1 MVRLD
6 LNLLPP
12 RKQLLGKQGRSI
24 LLVFIFVFLL
34 LVLVYVG
41 LQGVLNSTRTL
52 ATQVQTDLA
61 QYGTFEQ
68 TLIEMDGLEKQV
80 RNSEAY
86 LLQLLGKLQDWYAVT
101 INLARNIPNQV
112 ALTSITGDA
121 SAQVNIK
128 GTAPSALEVS
138 RLYFGLRNATS
149 TASIV
154 VNSISPQSS
163 GSWTFDMTYQA
174 TQGIAP

>member
-1 MVRLD
+1 MVRLE

-12 RKQLLGKQGRSI
+12 RKQLIGKQGRGI
-24 LLVFIFVFLL
+24 LLAFIFVFLL

-41 LQGVLNSTRTL
+41 LQGVVNSTR
-52 ATQVQTDLA
+52 AQAAQVQTDLA
-61 QYGTFEQ
+61 QYGAFEQ
-68 TLIEMDGLEKQV
+68 TLIQMDGLEKQV
-80 RNSEAY
+80 RSSEAY
-86 LLQLLGKLQDWYAVT
+86 LQQLLGKLQDWYAIT

-121 SAQVNIK
+121 NAQVNIK
-128 GTAPSALEVS
+128 GTAPSALAVS
-138 RLYFGLRNATS
+138 RLYSGLRNATS

-174 TQGIAP
+174 QRVTP

>member
-12 RKQLLGKQGRSI
+12 RKQLISKQGRGI
-24 LLVFIFVFLL
+24 LVAFIFVFLL

-41 LQGVLNSTRTL
+41 LQGVVNSTRTL
-52 ATQVQTDLA
+52 ANQVQADLA
-61 QYGTFEQ
+61 QYGAFEQ
-68 TLIEMDGLEKQV
+68 TLIQMDGLEKQV
-80 RNSEAY
+80 YGSEAY
-86 LLQLLGKLQDWYAVT
+86 LLQLLGKLQNWYTVT

-138 RLYFGLRNATS
+138 RLYSSLRNATA
-149 TASIV
+149 TASVV

-174 TQGIAP
+174 QTVAP

>member
-12 RKQLLGKQGRSI
+12 RKQLIGKQGRGI
-24 LLVFIFVFLL
+24 LLAFVFVLLL

-41 LQGVLNSTRTL
+41 LQGVVNSTR
-52 ATQVQTDLA
+52 AQITQVQAELA
-61 QYGTFEQ
+61 QYGSFEQ
-68 TLIEMDGLEKQV
+68 TLLQLDQLEKQV
-80 RNSEAY
+80 RSSEAY
-86 LLQLLGKLQDWYAVT
+86 LQQLLGKLHDWYSVT

-121 SAQVNIK
+121 NAQINIK
-128 GTAPSALEVS
+128 GSAPSALEVS
-138 RLYFGLRNATS
+138 RLYFSLRNATT
-149 TASIV
+149 TASIA
-154 VNSISPQSS
+154 VNSISPQSG

-174 TQGIAP
+174 QRATP

>member
-12 RKQLLGKQGRSI
+12 RKQLFGKQGRGI

-41 LQGVLNSTRTL
+41 LQGVVNSTR
-52 ATQVQTDLA
+52 AQAAQVQTDLA
-61 QYGTFEQ
+61 QYGSFEQ
-68 TLIEMDGLEKQV
+68 TLIQLDGLEKQV
-80 RNSEAY
+80 RSSEAY
-86 LLQLLGKLQDWYAVT
+86 LQQLLGKLHDWYAVT

-121 SAQVNIK
+121 NAQVNIK

-138 RLYFGLRNATS
+138 RLYFGLRNATT

-174 TQGIAP
+174 QRVTP